1 MPGNFSYATSFP
13 APITYAAAFD
23 DPLVYQIGQVVGK
36 EARAF
41 GNNLFSG
48 QVHRILLYKYGS
60 DMRRSFDFWTP
71 NMNPFRDPRWGR
83 GQETPGE
90 DAFRVSQYV
99 RNFVNGLQGD
109 DLAE

>member
-1 MPGNFSYATSFP
+1 MLVLRLVCSDLLYVRRRVSNERLGVQFPNMPGNFSYATSFP

-48 QVHRILLYKYGS
+48 
-60 DMRRSFDFWTP
+60 
-71 NMNPFRDPRWGR
+71 
-83 GQETPGE
+83 
-90 DAFRVSQYV
+90 
-99 RNFVNGLQGD
+99 
-109 DLAE
+109 